1 MAEFFRSRRKLGVV
15 TGFLLVS
22 VGLILAIPGVPGPGI
37 PIVLLGL
44 VIISSHFSW
53 AKRLLDWA
61 RQKSNWW
68 RGAKLPPDNEAKV
81 PPSPILALQAKTT
94 KTDP

>member
-1 MAEFFRSRRKLGVV
+1 MVEFFKSRRKLGIVI
-15 TGFLLVS
+15 GFLLIS
-22 VGLILAIPGVPGPGI
+22 VGLILAVPVVPGPGI

-44 VIISSHFSW
+44 VILSAHFSW

-61 RQKSNWW
+61 RQKWHGS
-68 RGAKLPPDNEAKV
+68 RGANLPPDSEARAR
-81 PPSPILALQAKTT
+81 PRPILP

>member
-1 MAEFFRSRRKLGVV
+1 MVEFYKSRRKLGVV

-22 VGLILAIPGVPGPGI
+22 GGLILAIPGVPGPGI

-44 VIISSHFSW
+44 VILSSHFSW
-53 AKRLLDWA
+53 AKKLLDWA
-61 RQKSNWW
+61 RQKSNWS
-68 RGAKLPPDNEAKV
+68 RGARLPLDSEARAR
-81 PPSPILALQAKTT
+81 PRPIFT

>member
-1 MAEFFRSRRKLGVV
+1 MVEFLRSRRKLGVV

-44 VIISSHFSW
+44 VILSSHFFW
-53 AKRLLDWA
+53 AKWLLDWA
-61 RQKSNWW
+61 KQKSNWS
-68 RGAKLPPDNEAKV
+68 RGSKLPLDSEAGV
-81 PPSPILALQAKTT
+81 PPRRILT

>member
-1 MAEFFRSRRKLGVV
+1 MVEFFKSRRKLGIVI
-15 TGFLLVS
+15 GFLLIS

-44 VIISSHFSW
+44 VILSGHFSW

-61 RQKSNWW
+61 KQKSNWS
-68 RGAKLPPDNEAKV
+68 RDAKLPLDSETRVRPR
-81 PPSPILALQAKTT
+81 PILP

>member
-1 MAEFFRSRRKLGVV
+1 MVEFLRSRRKLGVV

-22 VGLILAIPGVPGPGI
+22 VGLILAIPGIPGPGI
-37 PIVLLGL
+37 LVVLLGL
-44 VIISSHFSW
+44 FILSSHFSW

-61 RQKSNWW
+61 RQKSNWS
-68 RGAKLPPDNEAKV
+68 RGAKLPLDSRAQV
-81 PPSPILALQAKTT
+81 RQRPIFT

>member
-1 MAEFFRSRRKLGVV
+1 MVEFFKSRRKLGIVI
-15 TGFLLVS
+15 GFLLIS

-37 PIVLLGL
+37 PLVLLGL
-44 VIISSHFSW
+44 VILSGHFSW

-61 RQKSNWW
+61 KQKSNWS
-68 RGAKLPPDNEAKV
+68 RDAKPPLNSEAGV
-81 PPSPILALQAKTT
+81 RARPILT

>member
-1 MAEFFRSRRKLGVV
+1 MVEFFRSRRRLAVV

-22 VGLILAIPGVPGPGI
+22 VGLILAIPGIPGPGI

-44 VIISSHFSW
+44 VILSSHFSW

-61 RQKSNWW
+61 RQKSKWS
-68 RGAKLPPDNEAKV
+68 RDAKPPLDSEAGV
-81 PPSPILALQAKTT
+81 PPRPILT